1 MEERPRSRE
10 EAKRETREAL
20 LLAGITE
27 FSERGLAEPSLDAIC
42 SRAGYTRG
50 AFYVHF
56 RDRDDFISA
65 VMEQVLGDFLDAI
78 IATGD
83 QERDLEHTVTRF
95 MDALTAATS
104 GLPHH
109 VLLGNLSPA
118 REGSLKFHRVLEASA
133 RSPEVRER
141 FAALL
146 QGAIDRVAKAA
157 GEGQIAGT
165 VRTDVE
171 TQQVGALLV
180 GLALGSVNALEIGIS
195 FDPEG
200 VREAVLSLLRPR
212 DD

>member
-20 LLAGITE
+20 LLAGIAE
-27 FSERGLAEPSLDAIC
+27 FAERGLAEPSLDAIC

-56 RDRDDFISA
+56 RDRDDLISA
-65 VMEQVLGDFLDAI
+65 VMERVLGDFLDAI

-95 MDALTAATS
+95 TDALAAATR
-104 GLPHH
+104 GLPH
-109 VLLGNLSPA
+109 LLLSGLAPA
-118 REGSLKFHRVLEASA
+118 GQQKLQFHRVLEASA
-133 RSPEVRER
+133 RSPQVRER

-146 QGAIDRVAKAA
+146 RGAIDRVAKAA
-157 GEGQIAGT
+157 GEGQVAGT

-171 TQQVGALLV
+171 SELVGAVLV
-180 GLALGSVNALEIGIS
+180 ALALGSVNALEIGIS
-195 FDPEG
+195 FDPG
-200 VREAVLSLLRPR
+200 LVREAVISLLRPR

>member
-20 LLAGITE
+20 LRAGIAE

-95 MDALTAATS
+95 TDALAAATR
-104 GLPHH
+104 GLPHL
-109 VLLGNLSPA
+109 LLGGLAPA
-118 REGSLKFHRVLEASA
+118 GQQRLQFHRVLEASA
-133 RSPEVRER
+133 RSPGVRER
-141 FAALL
+141 FSALL
-146 QGAIDRVAKAA
+146 RGAIDRVAKAA
-157 GEGQIAGT
+157 GEGQVSGT

-171 TQQVGALLV
+171 SELVGALLV
-180 GLALGSVNALEIGIS
+180 ALALGSVNALEIGIS
-195 FDPEG
+195 FDPG
-200 VREAVLSLLRPR
+200 LVREAVISLLRPR

>member
-20 LLAGITE
+20 LLAGIAE

-56 RDRDDFISA
+56 RDRDDLISA

-95 MDALTAATS
+95 MDALAAATR
-104 GLPHH
+104 GLAHH
-109 VLLGNLSPA
+109 VLLGNLAPA
-118 REGSLKFHRVLEASA
+118 REGSLQFHRVLEASA

-146 QGAIDRVAKAA
+146 QGAIDEVEWWIPSWVQIDRRALTGGGWVAPRSRTAQKWSLSRQHGLSA
-157 GEGQIAGT
+157 GAGT
-165 VRTDVE
+165 P
-171 TQQVGALLV
+171 
-180 GLALGSVNALEIGIS
+180 SV
-195 FDPEG
+195 
-200 VREAVLSLLRPR
+200 
-212 DD
+212 

>member
-20 LLAGITE
+20 LLAGIAE

-56 RDRDDFISA
+56 RNRDDFISA

-95 MDALTAATS
+95 TDALAAATR
-104 GLPHH
+104 GLPHL
-109 VLLGNLSPA
+109 LLGNLAPA
-118 REGSLKFHRVLEASA
+118 PAGQERLQFHRVLEASA

-141 FAALL
+141 FATLL
-146 QGAIDRVAKAA
+146 RGAIDRVAKAA
-157 GEGQIAGT
+157 GEGQASGT

-171 TQQVGALLV
+171 TEQVGALLV
-180 GLALGSVNALEIGIS
+180 ALALGSVNAMEIGIS
-195 FDPEG
+195 LDPER
-200 VREAVLSLLRPR
+200 VREAVLSLLRPG
-212 DD
+212 D

>member
-20 LLAGITE
+20 LLAGIAE

-83 QERDLEHTVTRF
+83 QERDLEQTVTRF
-95 MDALTAATS
+95 TEALAAATQ
-104 GLPHH
+104 GLPH
-109 VLLGNLSPA
+109 LLLSGLAPA
-118 REGSLKFHRVLEASA
+118 GQQKLQFHRVLEASA

-141 FAALL
+141 FNALL
-146 QGAIDRVAKAA
+146 RGAIDRVAKAA
-157 GEGQIAGT
+157 GEGQVSGT

-171 TQQVGALLV
+171 SELVGALLV
-180 GLALGSVNALEIGIS
+180 ALALGSVNALEIGLS
-195 FDPEG
+195 FDPG
-200 VREAVLSLLRPR
+200 LVREAVISLLRPQE
-212 DD
+212 D

>member
-20 LLAGITE
+20 LLAGIAE

-56 RDRDDFISA
+56 RDRDDLISA

-95 MDALTAATS
+95 TDALAAATR
-104 GLPHH
+104 GLPH
-109 VLLGNLSPA
+109 LLLSGLAPA
-118 REGSLKFHRVLEASA
+118 GQQRLQFHRVLEASA

-141 FAALL
+141 FSTLL
-146 QGAIDRVAKAA
+146 RGAIDRVAKAA
-157 GEGQIAGT
+157 GEGQVAGT

-171 TQQVGALLV
+171 SEMVGAVLV
-180 GLALGSVNALEIGIS
+180 ALALGSVNALEIGIP
-195 FDPEG
+195 FDPG
-200 VREAVLSLLRPR
+200 LVREAVISLLRPR